1 MHRTVTPLI
10 TVVLLL
16 VALGMLV
23 LMSASSERSSD
34 ASYFVERQL
43 IWLGISVVAAV
54 VTARL
59 DYRLYERAVLPLALV
74 SIGLLV
80 LVRIP
85 GIGKMV
91 NGSWRWLQVGPMT
104 IQPSEFAKPVF
115 IIVMSWWLARSM
127 RRLEEI
133 RYGLVIPFLLLASFA
148 VPILVEPDY
157 GTTLLVAAVG
167 LCLMMMAGTP
177 MLPLMGVAG
186 VGLLGV
192 AMLIFQNP
200 ERMGRIMAFLD
211 PQAHEQGKAWQLANS
226 LRAFASGELFGVGF
240 GNSFQKY
247 HYLPEA
253 HTDFI
258 FPIIGEELGL
268 IASLLVVVMY
278 GVLFATG
285 MQVARRAQDLFGRF
299 LAHGIALMIALQA
312 LINFA
317 VVTGSAPTKGLALPF
332 ISYGGSS
339 ILASSIMFGIL
350 LNIAIDGERGRLR
363 KNKGLFKDR
372 SRRAS

>member
-192 AMLIFQNP
+192 AILIFQNP

>member
-350 LNIAIDGERGRLR
+350 LNIAVDGERGRLR

>member
-133 RYGLVIPFLLLASFA
+133 RYGLVIPFLLLASFV

-350 LNIAIDGERGRLR
+350 LNIAVDGERGRLR

>member
-54 VTARL
+54 VTARV
-59 DYRLYERAVLPLALV
+59 DYRWYGRAVLPLALI

-91 NGSWRWLQVGPMT
+91 NGSWRWLQIGPMT

-127 RRLEEI
+127 RRLEEV
-133 RYGLVIPFLLLASFA
+133 RYGLVIPFLLLGSFA

-157 GTTLLVAAVG
+157 GTTLLVSAVG

-192 AMLIFQNP
+192 ATLIFQNP

-299 LAHGIALMIALQA
+299 LAHGIALMVALQA

-350 LNIAIDGERGRLR
+350 LNIAIDGERGLLR

>member
-54 VTARL
+54 VTARV
-59 DYRLYERAVLPLALV
+59 DYRLYERAVLPLALI

-91 NGSWRWLQVGPMT
+91 NGSWRWLQIGPMT

-133 RYGLVIPFLLLASFA
+133 RYGLVIPFLLLGSFA

-157 GTTLLVAAVG
+157 GTTLLVSAVG

-192 AMLIFQNP
+192 ATLIFQNP

-268 IASLLVVVMY
+268 IASLLVVLMY

>member
-104 IQPSEFAKPVF
+104 IQPSEFAKPIF

>member
-1 MHRTVTPLI
+1 MTFL
-10 TVVLLL
+10 
-16 VALGMLV
+16 
-23 LMSASSERSSD
+23 
-34 ASYFVERQL
+34 
-43 IWLGISVVAAV
+43 
-54 VTARL
+54 
-59 DYRLYERAVLPLALV
+59 
-74 SIGLLV
+74 GLLV

-211 PQAHEQGKAWQLANS
+211 PQSHEQGKAWQLANS

>member
-372 SRRAS
+372 SRQAS

>member
-43 IWLGISVVAAV
+43 IWLGISVAAAV

-226 LRAFASGELFGVGF
+226 LRSFASGELFGVGF

>member
-43 IWLGISVVAAV
+43 IWLGISVAAAV

-104 IQPSEFAKPVF
+104 IQPSEFAKPIF

-372 SRRAS
+372 SRQAS

>member
-23 LMSASSERSSD
+23 LMSASSERSVD
-34 ASYFVERQL
+34 ASYFVQRQL
-43 IWLGISVVAAV
+43 IWLMLSIFAAII
-54 VTARL
+54 TARM
-59 DYRLYERAVLPLALV
+59 DYRLYEKVLIPMALA
-74 SIGLLV
+74 SITLLI

-115 IIVMSWWLARSM
+115 LIVMAWWLARSL
-127 RRLEEI
+127 RRIDEF
-133 RYGLVIPFLLLASFA
+133 RYGVAIPFVLLACFA

-157 GTTLLVAAVG
+157 GTTLLISAVG
-167 LCLMMMAGTP
+167 ICLMLLAGASIV
-177 MLPLMGVAG
+177 PLSAVAG
-186 VGLLGV
+186 AGLLVVVG
-192 AMLIFQNP
+192 LIFQNP

-211 PQAHEQGKAWQLANS
+211 PQMHEQGKAWQLANS
-226 LRAFASGELFGVGF
+226 LRAFASGEIFGVGF

-268 IASLLVVVMY
+268 IASLLVVSLYVI
-278 GVLFATG
+278 LFMVG
-285 MQVARRAQDLFGRF
+285 MKVARQAQDHFGRF
-299 LAHGIALMIALQA
+299 LAHGIALMIGLQA

-339 ILASSIMFGIL
+339 IMASSIMFGIL
-350 LNIAIDGERGRLR
+350 LNIAIDSERGQRNSR
-363 KNKGLFKDR
+363 RGLFKDR
-372 SRRAS
+372 SRKAS

>member
-1 MHRTVTPLI
+1 
-10 TVVLLL
+10 
-16 VALGMLV
+16 ML
-23 LMSASSERSSD
+23 SIFTA
-34 ASYFVERQL
+34 
-43 IWLGISVVAAV
+43 II
-54 VTARL
+54 TARM
-59 DYRLYERAVLPLALV
+59 DYRLYEKVLIPMALA
-74 SIGLLV
+74 SITLLI

-115 IIVMSWWLARSM
+115 LIVMAWWLARSL
-127 RRLEEI
+127 RRIDEF
-133 RYGLVIPFLLLASFA
+133 RYGVAIPFILLACFA

-157 GTTLLVAAVG
+157 GTTLLISAVG
-167 LCLMMMAGTP
+167 ICLMLLAGASIV
-177 MLPLMGVAG
+177 PLSAVAG
-186 VGLLGV
+186 AGLLVVVG
-192 AMLIFQNP
+192 LIFQNP

-211 PQAHEQGKAWQLANS
+211 PQMHEQGKAWQLANS
-226 LRAFASGELFGVGF
+226 LRAFASGEIFGVGF

-268 IASLLVVVMY
+268 IASLLVVSLYVI
-278 GVLFATG
+278 LFMVG
-285 MQVARRAQDLFGRF
+285 MKVARQAQDHFGRF
-299 LAHGIALMIALQA
+299 LAHGIALMIGLQA

-339 ILASSIMFGIL
+339 IMASSIMFGIL
-350 LNIAIDGERGRLR
+350 LNIAIDSERGQRNSR
-363 KNKGLFKDR
+363 RGLFKDR
-372 SRRAS
+372 SRKAS